1 MRKFLLIVFMQLF
14 FCNLFAQTDV
24 STALD
29 LKSGV
34 NSYELEEASGY
45 VTVYFKYTA
54 PAESG
59 QLISVSSNGQAS
71 GLSFSMSE
79 DGTYNTQ
86 IYGIVSSTGTV
97 FPVKAGQTVYLAV
110 GVYNTT
116 TVEFTMSAENAVVE
130 GGASC
135 DDAIVVTEGK
145 QIFIP
150 SHYDMQ
156 TYKSESYLSYACAET
171 GVLEMTFSGYVSQA
185 AISEGCDG
193 ESTTISLSYGSAGA
207 MSGKAQVE
215 AGKTYIIKVVASST
229 PLMGTFV
236 LTHPTL
242 GSSCDMPFDG
252 KESGNVLPAEV
263 GKYWYAYVAENDGF
277 VEMSSEAG
285 LPGGNIS
292 VYSSCGQSNADASVD
307 GCFLMRF
314 KVTKGY
320 TYFVCIEKT
329 EKTATE
335 ELFNMTYRAA
345 SEGDSFENPKTI
357 EFGEYTAPEY
367 NGTYYYKV
375 NIPEG
380 GSKFLKVTSDASFY
394 SASTTVGIYDVN
406 NRYSAI
412 VSGTNDIKAEVKGGS
427 SYIIVWNLDEDINGF
442 KFNVEVEDIAA
453 GEVASN
459 PIQAVVGV
467 NELAGG
473 NDKYYS
479 YTATIDGWLKITP
492 DDILTEVK
500 FPIVSGSYVSYR
512 TAVKDAFSTKT
523 EIKAGET
530 YLIQFSGMSSDC
542 TFELAENNYGEGESM
557 ATAILVEGTSVAVP
571 EKAQSIWF
579 KYVAPQNGML
589 TVTSDILFEQ
599 DATYQSS
606 MVSVQREGDQYP
618 VNIIKTDSGGSEFRG
633 QFSVAEGET
642 LYVKV
647 TTLSAQS
654 GKTVSFEIRDFEPGE
669 SSMTSIEL
677 KNGENTLGEAT
688 SQNPIW
694 YYADLNA
701 GSIKISS
708 KDYFMMSL
716 YKADDLNTVLA
727 TSTYVAGTAPD
738 YIGSYVLDYAV
749 SEAGRYIVK
758 VEQTNATGAIV
769 TVEAS
774 INTGIAGVE
783 GEGAEVVPGV
793 SSVIVAPA
801 DGSAVVEIYDISGKL
816 VKSAD
821 IAGRTQISLAE
832 GLYLVKVNGRTV
844 KVVVR
849 D

>member
-14 FCNLFAQTDV
+14 FCNLFAQTDI

-29 LKSGV
+29 LKPGV
-34 NSYELEEASGY
+34 NSYEVEDASGY
-45 VTVYFKYTA
+45 VTVYFRYTA
-54 PAESG
+54 PEESG
-59 QLISVSSNGQAS
+59 QLISVSSNDQTS
-71 GLSFSMSE
+71 GLSFNMSE

-86 IYGIVSSTGTV
+86 IYGITSSTGTV

-110 GVYNTT
+110 GVYNAS

-156 TYKSESYLSYACAET
+156 TYKSETYLSYACVET

-193 ESTTISLSYGSAGA
+193 ESTAISLSYGNAGA

-215 AGKTYIIKVVASST
+215 AGKTYIIKITASST

-252 KESGNVLPAEV
+252 KESDNVLPAGI
-263 GKYWYAYVAENDGF
+263 GKYWYAYIAENDGF
-277 VEMSSEAG
+277 VEMSSESG

-292 VYSSCGQSNADASVD
+292 VYSSCGQYNPDASVD
-307 GCFLMRF
+307 GCFFMRF
-314 KVTKGY
+314 RVTKGY

-329 EKTATE
+329 EKTDAE
-335 ELFNMTYRAA
+335 EMFNMTYRAA

-357 EFGEYTAPEY
+357 EFGEYSVPEY

-380 GSKFLKVTSDASFY
+380 DSKFLRVTSDASFL
-394 SASTTVGIYDVN
+394 SAGTTVGIYDVN
-406 NRYSAI
+406 NRYSA
-412 VSGTNDIKAEVKGGS
+412 VASGTNDVKAEVKGGS
-427 SYIIVWNLDEDINGF
+427 SYIVIWNLDEDINGF
-442 KFNVEVEDIAA
+442 SFNVEIEDIAA

-459 PIQAVVGV
+459 PIQAVVGT

-473 NDKYYS
+473 SDKYYS

-492 DDILTEVK
+492 EDILTEVK
-500 FPIVSGSYVSYR
+500 FPIVSGTYVSYR
-512 TAVKDAFSTKT
+512 TAVKDVFSTKT

-542 TFELAENNYGEGESM
+542 TFELEENNYAEGESM
-557 ATAILVEGTSVAVP
+557 ATAILVDGTSVAVP
-571 EKAQSIWF
+571 EKAQTIWF
-579 KYVAPQNGML
+579 KCVASQDGML
-589 TVTSDILFEQ
+589 TVSSDILFEQ
-599 DATYQSS
+599 NASYQSS
-606 MVSVQREGDQYP
+606 MVSVQREGDMYP
-618 VNIIKTDSGGSEFRG
+618 VDIIKTDSEGSEFSG

-654 GKTVSFEIRDFEPGE
+654 GKTVTFEIRDFEPGE
-669 SSMTSIEL
+669 SSTTPIEL
-677 KNGENTLGEAT
+677 KNGENTLMEAT
-688 SQNPIW
+688 RQNSVW
-694 YYADLNA
+694 YYINLNV
-701 GSIKISS
+701 GSIKVTS

-716 YKADDLNTVLA
+716 YKGDDLNTVLA

-749 SEAGRYIVK
+749 SEAGRYLVK
-758 VEQTNATGAIV
+758 VEQTNANGTVV
-769 TVEAS
+769 TVDAS
-774 INTGIAGVE
+774 INTGIASAE
-783 GEGAEVVPGV
+783 TERAEVVPGV
-793 SSVIVAPA
+793 SSVIVDPA
-801 DGSAVVEIYDISGKL
+801 DDAAVVEIFDISGKL

-821 IAGRTQISLAE
+821 IAGRTQIALAE

-849 D
+849 N